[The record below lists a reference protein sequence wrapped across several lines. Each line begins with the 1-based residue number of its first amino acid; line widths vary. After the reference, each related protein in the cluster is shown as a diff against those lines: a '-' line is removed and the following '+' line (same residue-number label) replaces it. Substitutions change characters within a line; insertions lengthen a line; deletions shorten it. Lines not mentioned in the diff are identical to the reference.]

1 MTRSNPNLST
11 DHLSP
16 ALLALK
22 RFAKSTLRQV
32 GIGLTALMIVL
43 NLGVHAPGAASPQA
57 APHSPTHSPTH
68 SYTGHPQTVQT
79 TEARRG
85 PATHRQSTHK
95 KVHPPALLLGAS
107 MTHHHLTSAR
117 LSIPTTPEQTIASA
131 SDTSA
136 SEIEAR

>member
-32 GIGLTALMIVL
+32 GIGLMSLMIVL
-43 NLGVHAPGAASPQA
+43 NLGVHAPGAVSSQA
-57 APHSPTHSPTH
+57 APHGHTHSH
-68 SYTGHPQTVQT
+68 TGHPQTVQT